1 MREYELTVI
10 YDLAIT
16 EASGVDASVQALT
29 THVESRGG
37 RMLRADRW
45 GRRRMAYPINGAID
59 GDYIVSRV
67 ELDPAAVRPLQDA
80 LRIDERV
87 YRHLVVRA
95 DELPPPPVPREP
107 RRRPEVEPA
116 PTAPGVAE
124 EPSDAVEAAAPGD
137 VEATAP
143 VAAEDTVE
151 PAAVT
156 APEVTAEA
164 AEDGPSD
171 NAGEEISTE
180 AATVESDAEASA

>member
-16 EASGVDASVQALT
+16 EASGADASVQALT

-37 RMLRADRW
+37 RMLRTDRW

-59 GDYIVSRV
+59 GDYLVSRV
-67 ELDPAAVRPLQDA
+67 ELDPSAVRPLQEA

-107 RRRPEVEPA
+107 RRRPE
-116 PTAPGVAE
+116 AE
-124 EPSDAVEAAAPGD
+124 
-137 VEATAP
+137 P
-143 VAAEDTVE
+143 VAAPAAPVE
-151 PAAVT
+151 PSTAAIEEPVEAEPAVVAEAEPAIAAEAEAEPIAAVVADT
-156 APEVTAEA
+156 AA
-164 AEDGPSD
+164 SD
-171 NAGEEISTE
+171 TAGEEISTP